1 MLHCSFALRGFD
13 ARSHRSEPLKRAIE
27 PSNSCPYVQTSRED
41 DLLGRIIAAIS
52 VIAAFAILPARADA
66 VSDFYRTHQIT
77 LIVGAAPGGSQDL
90 YARLLARHLG
100 AFIPGNPQVVVQHM
114 PGGGSLRA
122 ANYLYNLAPRDGTVI
137 AMLSRN
143 MPLIGLLGGNSNVE
157 FKPRRFTWLG
167 SPSSFLNDANILI
180 VRKDAPVKS
189 IEEARRGDLPP
200 LVLGAS
206 ADGGAGNDVPI
217 ILRDAIG
224 LHVKQVV
231 GFPDSPAVFVAM
243 ERGEVHGRTVDLS
256 VLKASKP
263 QWLAP
268 EGAYRVLV
276 QFARATRHPELPDVP
291 TARELAKNEAARA
304 LIELAELPYAISR
317 PIAAPPD
324 LPSDRAQALKSAF
337 RALQADAQY
346 LDDAAGLELDI
357 SPIDGEEVLRAID
370 RIALALPEFLDY
382 ARKLFAET
390 RGGG

>member
-1 MLHCSFALRGFD
+1 MLA
-13 ARSHRSEPLKRAIE
+13 
-27 PSNSCPYVQTSRED
+27 
-41 DLLGRIIAAIS
+41 RIIAAIC
-52 VIAAFAILPARADA
+52 VVTAFAVAPARADA
-66 VSDFYRTHQIT
+66 VSDFYRNNQIT

-90 YARLLARHLG
+90 YARLLAHHLG
-100 AFIPGNPQVVVQHM
+100 AFVPGNPQVVVQHM

-143 MPLIGLLGGNSNVE
+143 MPLIGLLGSSSSVQ

-180 VRKDAPVKS
+180 IRKDAPVKS
-189 IEEARRGDLPP
+189 IDEARRGDLAP

-217 ILRDAIG
+217 ILRDTIG

-231 GFPDSPAVFVAM
+231 GFPDSPAIFVAM
-243 ERGEVHGRTVDLS
+243 DSGEVHGRTVDFS

-263 QWLAP
+263 EWLAP
-268 EGAYRVLV
+268 ESAYRVLV
-276 QFARATRHPELPDVP
+276 QFARATRHPALPDVP

-304 LIELAELPYAISR
+304 LIELAELPYSISR
-317 PIAAPPD
+317 PIAAPPE
-324 LPSDRAQALKSAF
+324 LPSDRLQALKRAF
-337 RALQADAQY
+337 LALHEDSQY
-346 LDDAAGLELDI
+346 LADAAGLQLDI
-357 SPIDGEEVLRAID
+357 SPIDGDEVLRAID
-370 RIALALPEFLDY
+370 RIALAPPEFLDY